1 MSPLCWDQSIIL
13 REEMVLKFQKWS
25 ATHSR
30 PKEDGERAQEETS
43 SCTECLDL
51 SLVCYKT
58 LKEQADTWAM
68 ALFLLIL
75 KGNLHT
81 FLLWRKET
89 DQIDN

>member
-1 MSPLCWDQSIIL
+1 MKYVLPHVTPLL
-13 REEMVLKFQKWS
+13 RPEYHFEGG
-25 ATHSR
+25 
-30 PKEDGERAQEETS
+30 DGLEIPEVTSHPQQAQGGWGKSQEEAS
-43 SCTECLDL
+43 SCTGCLDL

-81 FLLWRKET
+81 FLL
-89 DQIDN
+89 